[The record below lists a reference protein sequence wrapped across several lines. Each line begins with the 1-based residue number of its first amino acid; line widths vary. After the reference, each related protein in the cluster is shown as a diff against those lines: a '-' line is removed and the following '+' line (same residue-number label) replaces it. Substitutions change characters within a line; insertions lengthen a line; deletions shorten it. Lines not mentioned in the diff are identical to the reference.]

1 MFRRRANSLAE
12 EDPLLISPSR
22 SPDGLG
28 SKARRP
34 RGATC
39 SRLAQLVVAST
50 LLLGVWAYAS
60 GRLEYK
66 KVPRARG
73 RAAAFTLDGAPL
85 NKRQRPD
92 GTYAPTLLIYVFSNT
107 DPEYLDNLRFF
118 VTYGIGPPNDHT
130 QYIIVVQDQEGQ
142 EVRRAGG
149 AAAAASGGAGGRGR
163 KHALAAACLTS
174 SAPSSTLS
182 LLLHFVLH

>member
-1 MFRRRANSLAE
+1 
-12 EDPLLISPSR
+12 
-22 SPDGLG
+22 
-28 SKARRP
+28 
-34 RGATC
+34 
-39 SRLAQLVVAST
+39 VVAST

-142 EVRRAGG
+142 EVRCAGG